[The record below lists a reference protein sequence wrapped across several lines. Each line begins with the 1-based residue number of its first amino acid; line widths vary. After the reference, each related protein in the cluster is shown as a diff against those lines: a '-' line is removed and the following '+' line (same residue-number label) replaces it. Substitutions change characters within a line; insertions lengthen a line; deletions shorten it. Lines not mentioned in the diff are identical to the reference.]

1 MALRTPIRWLQDF
14 VSCPLTPEELAER
27 LTISGMEVEGVER
40 IGENW
45 GDRCLVAE
53 VQEVVKHPDADSLSL
68 VTVKYGDQDTL
79 QLVTGAP
86 NIRELESGLPET
98 PVKVALALTG
108 AKLINPYKE
117 GHPLTE
123 LKPSKIRGIRSEG
136 MICSELELGIG
147 ESHEGVLLLPEEAPT
162 GTLLRDYLGDAVLDF
177 DIKGG
182 FAHLLSILGIARET
196 AAILDRPLKR
206 DVLPDAST
214 LEVVAQPEAIG
225 LEIQDP
231 DLCPRY
237 SALLIRGVTVGPSPF
252 WMQQR
257 LIRCGMRPINNIV
270 DITNYV
276 MLELGQPLHAF
287 DYQKLR
293 ERAGGERP
301 TIIVRRA
308 RSGETLTTLDDVER
322 ALDENMLMITDTA
335 GLIAIAGVMGGADT
349 EVTEASTDILLEAAS
364 LEFLNNRRT
373 VQQLK
378 LRTEAA
384 ERFGKQLDP
393 DGTLLAALR
402 AAELMATYG
411 GGQLDP
417 VAGDLYPGQPE
428 PVTLELDPNYV
439 HRLLGI
445 ELPVAEMIRI
455 LEALEFQV
463 TPGDSL
469 TVTVPNHRQDV
480 RIPADL
486 VEEIVR
492 IHGYTQMPATLIR
505 DELPPQRPNPGV
517 EHAERIRNL
526 LTGLGLDEIITYSM
540 VDPHDEARLAQQE
553 APDLSQFVPLK
564 NPLSQE
570 RTHLRRTLFPGALQ
584 TARSNLRFLDR
595 ITLFEVGSVFHP
607 QAGQTLPEEPRRLSI
622 LLTGIRQDAGW
633 QGAEAGKLDFFDLKG
648 LLEEFFQALHVS
660 VEWEQAQEAPF
671 HPGRC
676 AALRVA
682 GTLVGH
688 TGELHPELRH
698 VFELPE
704 QPIALAHFDVTAL
717 MSSSI
722 SGYQMQDISAF
733 TPVFEDLAVV
743 VDAEVP
749 AASVETLLYEAG
761 GALVRDARL
770 FDVYQ
775 GEQVPAGKKS
785 LAYALTYQATDRTL
799 NDKDVEKTRKRIIKR
814 LEQNLG
820 ASLRA

>member
-1 MALRTPIRWLQDF
+1 MALLTPIRWLQDF

-27 LTISGMEVEGVER
+27 LTISGMEVEGVAH
-40 IGENW
+40 IGQNW
-45 GDRCLVAE
+45 GDRCRVAE
-53 VQEVVKHPDADSLSL
+53 VVAVEKHPDADSLSL
-68 VTVKYGDQDTL
+68 VTVKYGDEDSL

-86 NIRELESGLPET
+86 NIRALEAGLPEA

-162 GTLLRDYLGDAVLDF
+162 GALLQDYLGDAVLDF

-196 AAILDRPLKR
+196 AAILDVPLKR
-206 DVLPDAST
+206 EVLPEVSS
-214 LEVVAQPEAIG
+214 LEVVAQPDYVG
-225 LEIQDP
+225 LEIADP

-237 SALLIRGVTVGPSPF
+237 SALLIRGVKVGPSPF

-257 LIRCGMRPINNIV
+257 LLRCGMRPINNIV

-287 DYQKLR
+287 DYQKLC
-293 ERAGGERP
+293 ERAGGRP

-308 RSGETLTTLDDVER
+308 QPGETLTTLDDVER
-322 ALDENMLMITDTA
+322 KLDENMLMITDTA
-335 GLIAIAGVMGGADT
+335 GLIAIAGIMGGADT
-349 EVTEASTDILLEAAS
+349 EVSEDSTDILIEAAS
-364 LEFLNNRRT
+364 FEFLNNRRT

-393 DGTLLAALR
+393 DGTLPAALR
-402 AAELMATYG
+402 AAELMAAHG
-411 GGQLDP
+411 GGTLEA
-417 VAGDLYPGQPE
+417 VAGDLYPGRPE
-428 PVTLELDPNYV
+428 PVTLQLDPHYV
-439 HRLLGI
+439 QRLLGI
-445 ELPVAEMIRI
+445 DLPVEEMIRI
-455 LEALEFQV
+455 LRALEFTV
-463 TPGDSL
+463 TPGDVL
-469 TVTVPNHRQDV
+469 QVKVPNHRQDV

-517 EHAERIRNL
+517 ENAERIRNL

-540 VDPHDEARLAQQE
+540 IDPHDEARLAQQE
-553 APDLSQFVPLK
+553 APDLTQFVPLK

-570 RTHLRRTLFPGALQ
+570 RTHLRRTLLPGALQ

-595 ITLFEVGSVFHP
+595 VTLFEIGSVFHP
-607 QAGQTLPEEPRRLSI
+607 QAGEVLPAEPRRLSI
-622 LLTGIRQDAGW
+622 LLTGVRQAAGW
-633 QGAEAGKLDFFDLKG
+633 QEAEAGKLDFFDLKG
-648 LLEEFFQALHVS
+648 LLEEFFQALHLTVQ
-660 VEWEQAQEAPF
+660 WEQAQEAPF

-676 AALRVA
+676 AALTVN
-682 GTLVGH
+682 GEPIGH
-688 TGELHPELRH
+688 AGELHPELRH
-698 VFELPE
+698 AFELPE
-704 QPIALAHFDVTAL
+704 QPLALAHFDVAAL
-717 MSSSI
+717 MAQSV
-722 SGYQMQDISAF
+722 SGYQMQEISAF

-743 VDAEVP
+743 VDVDVP
-749 AASVETLLYEAG
+749 AASVEALLHEAG
-761 GALVRDARL
+761 GALVREARL

-799 NDKDVEKTRKRIIKR
+799 SDKDVEKTRKRLIKR
-814 LEQNLG
+814 LEQTLG